1 MITTWGWSRDATRK
15 VAGRGTGRLIGSER
29 ELGRA
34 VRVALRRVVSGD
46 DRGRAVLRQLAAD
59 SDGPL
64 VELAIGNGRVAI
76 PVALATGRTV
86 IGIDSSPAMLA
97 QARTA
102 AAAAGVALDMVIC
115 QIVLLMLGS
124 LLDAA
129 SRTSPG
135 PARYATPRVPSLRLA
150 GAATERRY
158 EPSPTAGLTAA
169 PNHGSRAQGSGEPTL
184 LPQRD
189 RSAGRSIIGDLTQ
202 RSASDQSRGA
212 WRRPP
217 LGRMR
222 PSESICAPTTACPTL
237 TESPIRTRSTWLAG
251 DGMRPRSVRPER
263 HLRGSAS
270 PSGLVASHL
279 RRGVVGRPPRWRG
292 CRTWARRPACR

>member
-1 MITTWGWSRDATRK
+1 
-15 VAGRGTGRLIGSER
+15 
-29 ELGRA
+29 
-34 VRVALRRVVSGD
+34 
-46 DRGRAVLRQLAAD
+46 
-59 SDGPL
+59 
-64 VELAIGNGRVAI
+64 VAI

-135 PARYATPRVPSLRLA
+135 PARYATPLVPSLRLA

-222 PSESICAPTTACPTL
+222 PS
-237 TESPIRTRSTWLAG
+237 G
-251 DGMRPRSVRPER
+251 RSVRRRR
-263 HLRGSAS
+263 HVRRSRSRRSARGQLGS
-270 PSGLVASHL
+270 LVTVCDHVLYA
-279 RRGVVGRPPRWRG
+279 RNGTFGAVQ
-292 CRTWARRPACR
+292 ARRASSLVISGEAL

>member
-1 MITTWGWSRDATRK
+1 MSWDEQFAWRYDEWS
-15 VAGRGTGRLIGSER
+15 VAMTED
-29 ELGRA
+29 
-34 VRVALRRVVSGD
+34 VPFYVS
-46 DRGRAVLRQLAAD
+46 LAAD

-64 VELAIGNGRVAI
+64 VELAIGNSRVAI

-222 PSESICAPTTACPTL
+222 PSDAPMFVN
-237 TESPIRTRSTWLAG
+237 G
-251 DGMRPRSVRPER
+251 
-263 HLRGSAS
+263 
-270 PSGLVASHL
+270 
-279 RRGVVGRPPRWRG
+279 
-292 CRTWARRPACR
+292 